1 VAAYVETRGRKLLFL
16 AKAISALW
24 LASSLV
30 LVMLSSVSVTADIN
44 YFSGTAFTTV
54 VLSLGSLQTP
64 QNCYLFVRHDYS
76 PLPEGSIE
84 NLVERIAFFY
94 VLMLCQGSLYI
105 MASILGPFS
114 FFPRRSLVRQL
125 RFSSQRGAKAIDLYY
140 QYAYATCMEGGTT
153 SLANFAIKSLNSSSS
168 TSEIQII
175 GVLLLDSLLH
185 ESDSS
190 DKLMSNIIHS
200 EEALS
205 KVFGMLGRSDA
216 RGGDIRLF
224 AARVTAKLS
233 SRINYALI
241 PGTVKLFSSLL
252 DSENQPQIA
261 SGNSANS
268 GCSQPRDDLLE
279 HGESNIGC
287 SWVCRRW
294 QPTKDKWSIP
304 GEPPLTPEDSLP
316 VLGLVILEKLD
327 WYCLS
332 QKEILEVPSLISKA
346 IRLLSYTTDNK
357 GSKKEGQQALISS
370 SLNLLRRLAT
380 TCGIT
385 GVKLRQELWK
395 NNLLLLSNLT
405 RILKDSHSSPKV
417 WEPVMDIIAKLAMDE
432 RAGCEIGGI
441 QVVMENIMS
450 AKGKHLESLI
460 GLASQICGVIPYSFV
475 HELKSH
481 TNGDVLVQNLL
492 RTLNANWIPDH
503 QYPRMRRVIVEAV
516 ISIVES
522 CPRYATLFRRAGM
535 IKALHEVQRWTP
547 FETEKYRAFCEG
559 TGVILQSGP
568 PLSALVER
576 AERLIYILLQL
587 QLQIH
592 EINEAAP
599 MDDRLPHPSS
609 KA

>member
-1 VAAYVETRGRKLLFL
+1 
-16 AKAISALW
+16 
-24 LASSLV
+24 
-30 LVMLSSVSVTADIN
+30 
-44 YFSGTAFTTV
+44 
-54 VLSLGSLQTP
+54 
-64 QNCYLFVRHDYS
+64 
-76 PLPEGSIE
+76 
-84 NLVERIAFFY
+84 
-94 VLMLCQGSLYI
+94 
-105 MASILGPFS
+105 
-114 FFPRRSLVRQL
+114 
-125 RFSSQRGAKAIDLYY
+125 
-140 QYAYATCMEGGTT
+140 MEGGTT

-168 TSEIQII
+168 TSEIQSI

-185 ESDSS
+185 ERDSS

-294 QPTKDKWSIP
+294 QPIKDKWSIP
-304 GEPPLTPEDSLP
+304 GEPPLTSEDSLP
-316 VLGLVILEKLD
+316 VLGLV
-327 WYCLS
+327 
-332 QKEILEVPSLISKA
+332 
-346 IRLLSYTTDNK
+346 
-357 GSKKEGQQALISS
+357 
-370 SLNLLRRLAT
+370 
-380 TCGIT
+380 
-385 GVKLRQELWK
+385 
-395 NNLLLLSNLT
+395 
-405 RILKDSHSSPKV
+405 
-417 WEPVMDIIAKLAMDE
+417 
-432 RAGCEIGGI
+432 
-441 QVVMENIMS
+441 METIMS

-475 HELKSH
+475 HELESH
-481 TNGDVLVQNLL
+481 TNGDVLVQNLV

-576 AERLIYILLQL
+576 AES
-587 QLQIH
+587 H

-599 MDDRLPHPSS
+599 MDDMLPHPSS